1 MLLKQFCGSE
11 ERRQKVGASTKTIA
25 GLRLNGIDF
34 IEVLD
39 EDAPAPELRQ
49 KLIDVTF
56 LRVDGLFQ
64 NGRSCRKRTNSP
76 SRAGCASAA
85 SRCSRSRPAERSH
98 PAPDARPATATISRA
113 TGSSSPTGRP
123 TNRPRIS
130 TTRSPSWNFPSRR
143 IARPLSIACRF
154 PPPPAGER
162 PGARLSR
169 EGLRELPPDDARPH
183 GRHHSD
189 LDRAQPRSRRHAG

>member
-64 NGRSCRKRTNSP
+64 NGQIVPKANQFTIEGGVRIRGIAVLSVSPGPNARTLRLTLDRYGDFSRYRLIFTDGQTDEPPANFDHALSFVEFSFKADCPTAFDCLPLSP
-76 SRAGCASAA
+76 SPGPASG
-85 SRCSRSRPAERSH
+85 RRS
-98 PAPDARPATATISRA
+98 I
-113 TGSSSPTGRP
+113 
-123 TNRPRIS
+123 I
-130 TTRSPSWNFPSRR
+130 SRR
-143 IARPLSIACRF
+143 ITRAS
-154 PPPPAGER
+154 AG
-162 PGARLSR
+162 
-169 EGLRELPPDDARPH
+169 
-183 GRHHSD
+183 
-189 LDRAQPRSRRHAG
+189 